1 MIRQPGYSRQIAPDP
16 KIKIDQI
23 LDTGKI
29 SKIKKIGHG
38 RQEVRPEQVIPFD
51 DEDYFKDF

>member
-16 KIKIDQI
+16 KIKIGQI

-29 SKIKKIGHG
+29 SKIKKNKSWQAGS
-38 RQEVRPEQVIPFD
+38 PP
-51 DEDYFKDF
+51 